1 MPWKV
6 RFRGKTYNIES
17 YFDEDYMT
25 EVEANMTDVEELPGS
40 FNVVSP
46 GEEIVEN
53 ITIAESADRTQFP
66 FEAVR
71 ASHLDLG
78 EIYIFTGVPE
88 DTEGELH
95 VLYTNAA
102 ANNPAYNE
110 TAFEGDGS

>member
-6 RFRGKTYNIES
+6 RFRGKTYSIES
-17 YFDEDYMT
+17 YFDEDYMG

-40 FNVVSP
+40 FNVESH

-53 ITIAESADRTQFP
+53 ITIAESADSTEFP

-71 ASHLDLG
+71 ANHPELG
-78 EIYIFTGVPE
+78 EIYIFTGVPDE
-88 DTEGELH
+88 TEGELH

-102 ANNPAYNE
+102 ANDPVYNE
-110 TAFEGDGS
+110 TAFEGDGT